1 MINQRLILTGYSNG
15 SATRWLMTI
24 QEKREQPVSGQS
36 DVRTE
41 TQEGWLIQS
50 PKSDHVVFYSGS
62 LIGYSSDDTRMHHPQ
77 KEMQELPR
85 LIKISR
91 TPSLFSLFV
100 LLLVSG
106 LSLMFWLIIWMTL
119 TLFLGQCTDWWQ
131 IHESNSTNCSPNSVH
146 DVSRKP
152 WNCLVSHVAC
162 EQPSVQL
169 DNVLIL

>member
-1 MINQRLILTGYSNG
+1 MINPRDWYLQAIVMALRLVGLWQHKKKENSRCLANQ
-15 SATRWLMTI
+15 M
-24 QEKREQPVSGQS
+24 SGLKLKTADWFSHQN
-36 DVRTE
+36 
-41 TQEGWLIQS
+41 
-50 PKSDHVVFYSGS
+50 SGS

-77 KEMQELPR
+77 KETQELPR

-106 LSLMFWLIIWMTL
+106 LSLIFWLIIWMTL

-146 DVSRKP
+146 DVSREP